1 MSRSSHDQ
9 MRLVLVMLRSYQVV
23 TVGTMLGTLVVLL
36 LWGNNNSALNS
47 SVTLLSPVLYMVSL
61 LS

>member
-36 LWGNNNSALNS
+36 LWGNSNSALNS
-47 SVTLLSPVLYMVSL
+47 SVTLLSPVLYIVSL

>member
-23 TVGTMLGTLVVLL
+23 TVGTMLGILVVLL

-47 SVTLLSPVLYMVSL
+47 SVALLSPVLYMVSL

>member
-47 SVTLLSPVLYMVSL
+47 SVTLLSPVLYIVSL

>member
-23 TVGTMLGTLVVLL
+23 TVGTMLGTLEVLL
-36 LWGNNNSALNS
+36 LWGNSNSALNS

>member
-23 TVGTMLGTLVVLL
+23 TVGTMLGSLVVLL

-47 SVTLLSPVLYMVSL
+47 SVALLSPVLYMVSL